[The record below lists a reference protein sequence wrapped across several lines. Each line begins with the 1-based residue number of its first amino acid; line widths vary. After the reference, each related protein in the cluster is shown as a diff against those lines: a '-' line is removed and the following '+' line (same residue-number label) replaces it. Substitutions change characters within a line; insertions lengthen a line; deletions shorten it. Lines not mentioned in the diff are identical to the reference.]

1 MVLFNKK
8 AECYGCGMCA
18 AVCAA
23 DAIVMQEDDE
33 GFRYPFVS
41 AGKCTE
47 CGRCLDACSKMH
59 QIEQRDGAY
68 YAVRCKEEE
77 LLRKS
82 TSGGAFSLIAE
93 EFLKEGGLVCGACM
107 DENCHVIHRMSGQ
120 MDGMRKSKYVESDIH
135 SLYSEM
141 GEALKKGRKLLF
153 SGTPCQC
160 QAIRSYFHACQEQ
173 VRFVS
178 VLCRGV
184 QSKRL
189 WEEYLAYLGKDT
201 AVTFYDFRDKS
212 RCDDAHMV
220 KYRLGEETYV
230 VPRNKDPFSRLY
242 AKCLTLRPS
251 CYTCEFCRPDV
262 PFDFTIGDFWGIEK
276 ISAELADGK
285 GTSLVIT
292 RSPWAEK
299 IMERVQERA
308 QVSVCRKEDCMQP
321 ALQSPAKESM
331 LRKFLFKDLKT
342 VDADGHCNMELIL
355 KKYGV

>member
-1 MVLFNKK
+1 MDLFNKK
-8 AECYGCGMCA
+8 SECYGCGMCA

-23 DAIVMQEDDE
+23 DAIVMKEDEE
-33 GFRYPFVS
+33 GFRYPFIS
-41 AGKCTE
+41 SDKCTE
-47 CGRCLDACSKMH
+47 CGMCQDACSKMH
-59 QIEQRDGAY
+59 QKEQTRNRY
-68 YAVRCKEEE
+68 YVVRCKEEE

-93 EFLKEGGLVCGACM
+93 EVLKDGGLVCGACM
-107 DENCHVIHRMSGQ
+107 DENGHVLHQMSNQ
-120 MDGMRKSKYVESDIH
+120 VDGMRKSKYVESDIH
-135 SLYSEM
+135 PLYNEM
-141 GEALKKGRKLLF
+141 EEELKKGRTILF

-160 QAIRSYFHACQEQ
+160 QAMHSYFFAYKEQ
-173 VRFVS
+173 LLLVS
-178 VLCRGV
+178 LICRGV

-189 WEEYLAYLGKDT
+189 WDEYLAYLGKDN

-212 RCDDAHMV
+212 CCDDAHMV
-220 KYRLGEETYV
+220 KYRLGKETYV

-251 CYTCEFCRPDV
+251 CYSCEFCRTEL

-292 RSPWAEK
+292 RSQRAEK

-308 QVSVCRKEDCMQP
+308 QVLMCRKEDCMQP
-321 ALQSPAKESM
+321 ALQMPAQESM

-342 VDADGHCNMELIL
+342 VDADGHCNMEMIL